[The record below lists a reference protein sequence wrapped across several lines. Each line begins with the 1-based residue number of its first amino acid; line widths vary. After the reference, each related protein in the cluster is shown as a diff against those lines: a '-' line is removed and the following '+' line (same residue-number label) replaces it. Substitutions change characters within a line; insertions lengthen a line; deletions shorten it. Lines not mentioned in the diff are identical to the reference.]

1 MAMFKSLT
9 SAAVAPVNPPSNP
22 EDATKQALLAV
33 VQVWLD
39 RLSAMSIVTSFFVS
53 IDSMLYSFP
62 ARPDSNEWSAT
73 DTLIIASLGG
83 AIIFHVCASIL
94 AYIGS
99 FVLIRYR
106 LADAE
111 KTEQD
116 TESAAPKLSVDTA
129 RKQFRAGMQTL
140 SPGPVLSATTTPT
153 EIVRDITWEAYTD
166 LRSLIS
172 VSQVHPFAWLCGV
185 VRKAGFR
192 KDHEAAGADDAVVKL
207 NSMVLMLTRVHTVTV
222 VMAILGFILALLGT
236 IAYFWTE
243 IPRTLGIFASA
254 CLGGCLFAGAIAVL

>member
-9 SAAVAPVNPPSNP
+9 SAAVAPVSSPTNP

-39 RLSAMSIVTSFFVS
+39 RLSAMSVVTTFFVS

-62 ARPDSNEWSAT
+62 ARNPDADEWSAT

-83 AIIFHVCASIL
+83 AIILHVCASIL
-94 AYIGS
+94 AYCGS

-106 LADAE
+106 LQDAE
-111 KTEQD
+111 KTEKD
-116 TESAAPKLSVDTA
+116 TESAAAKPSVDA
-129 RKQFRAGMQTL
+129 DRKQFRAGMQPL
-140 SPGPVLSATTTPT
+140 YPGPVLSATTTPT
-153 EIVRDITWEAYTD
+153 EFVRDISWDAYTD

-192 KDHEAAGADDAVVKL
+192 KDTEAPSDAVAQL

-222 VMAILGFILALLGT
+222 IMAILGFILALLGT

-243 IPRTLGIFASA
+243 LPRALGIFASA